1 MPALFHFSFRN
12 KLIINNAIFILVSIH
27 VKCFNCD
34 YSVKKKVKNR
44 YKYLKKKERERKRM
58 K

>member
-1 MPALFHFSFRN
+1 MPALFHFFFRN

-27 VKCFNCD
+27 VKRFNCD

-44 YKYLKKKERERKRM
+44 YKYLKEREKRM
-58 K
+58 E